1 MINCDAVVDNRA
13 GTLWIDLEHI
23 AEVDAVGRRL
33 GELGLPVT
41 ALSERTKPASGLE
54 PETPSLQVKCSA
66 N

>member
-41 ALSERTKPASGLE
+41 ALSERAKRSPPPDLNRKPLHY
-54 PETPSLQVKCSA
+54 K
-66 N
+66 

>member
-41 ALSERTKPASGLE
+41 ALSKARLRT
-54 PETPSLQVKCSA
+54 
-66 N
+66 

>member
-1 MINCDAVVDNRA
+1 MINCDAVVDNRE

-41 ALSERTKPASGLE
+41 ALSKARLRT
-54 PETPSLQVKCSA
+54 
-66 N
+66 